1 MNWQDIEQ
9 MIEENFRNSNW
20 MQKKRMKDKNGGES
34 DKESE
39 NQAQN
44 SKYKLTMYP
53 NKKLEHIKKKN
64 VQRYTIRKH
73 S

>member
-1 MNWQDIEQ
+1 
-9 MIEENFRNSNW
+9 
-20 MQKKRMKDKNGGES
+20 MKDKNGGES
-34 DKESE
+34 DKESKS
-39 NQAQN
+39 QAQN
-44 SKYKLTMYP
+44 SKYELTMYP